1 MSTDELAHWGEFIEG
16 ISAALTFLA
25 VFIGGVFGLS
35 KYRKQVK
42 ISAAEMLL
50 KLEIEF
56 KHIAPIC
63 LQIELDQLYKA
74 KLEPLLTKL
83 NSHTDLTDDEAQNA
97 VELDRCLR
105 FFFLLA
111 IFQSLSVEQKAV
123 IRAYYFYLN
132 LLRHKDDRHQL
143 SKYIKNGYPRLSRWL
158 TMNTPAME
166 EYGNTG
172 RWKPVNSFC

>member
-1 MSTDELAHWGEFIEG
+1 MISVWGECMSTDELAHWGEFIEG

-56 KHIAPIC
+56 KHIAPMC
-63 LQIELDQLYKA
+63 LQIELDQLYKT

-83 NSHTDLTDDEAQNA
+83 NSHSDLTDDEAQNA

-111 IFQSLSVEQKAV
+111 IFQSLSCRAKGCDPSLLFLSESSKAQRRQTSIV
-123 IRAYYFYLN
+123 
-132 LLRHKDDRHQL
+132 
-143 SKYIKNGYPRLSRWL
+143 
-158 TMNTPAME
+158 
-166 EYGNTG
+166 
-172 RWKPVNSFC
+172 